1 MKNQSLLH
9 SWSSSAK
16 QLVQPQRSSD
26 VKAKYPAPST
36 LPFSNDKKANRLLSI
51 DALRGFDML
60 LIAGGG
66 TFLVLMKDKTGLS
79 WINWIADQ
87 LTHPAW
93 HGFTFYDFIFPL
105 FLFLAGVSL
114 PFSLNKGL
122 EMGMNKSDLY
132 RKAFWR
138 MVILIVLGILDK
150 NAPFPFFEPSQIRL
164 GSVLGRIGLA
174 GFVTTL
180 LYLNYSWQKRLTVV
194 GIILILYYAALFLI
208 PVPGYG
214 AGNLTF
220 EGNLVGWIDRTFL
233 PGRLL
238 QKTYDE
244 LGLPTQFPAICLTIL
259 GAMAGDI
266 LRTTWSENRK
276 VITLLL
282 VGIAG
287 IIFGLLWD
295 LHFPINKHLWS
306 SSFICLTAGM
316 AFIFLAG
323 FYLIIDVLKFRKWAF
338 FFMVIGMNSLTVYLS
353 YRFIDFM
360 HTSKLLFGGLYAP
373 PPEPWHEVYQA
384 FGAML
389 LVWFFLYFLYRNKIF
404 LKV

>member
-1 MKNQSLLH
+1 MKNQSTV
-9 SWSSSAK
+9 SWSASVK
-16 QLVQPQRSSD
+16 QLVYPNSVATASS
-26 VKAKYPAPST
+26 VKAPKAT
-36 LPFSNDKKANRLLSI
+36 LPLAPLDKPARLFSI

-66 TFLVLMKDKTGLS
+66 TFLVLMKNLTGLA
-79 WINWIADQ
+79 WVDWVADQ

-114 PFSLNKGL
+114 PFSLNRGL
-122 EMGMNKSDLY
+122 AAGQRKSDLY
-132 RKAFWR
+132 WKAFWR
-138 MVILIVLGILDK
+138 MVILMALGILDK

-180 LYLNYSWQKRLTVV
+180 LYLNFSGKQRLSLV
-194 GIILILYYAALFLI
+194 GVILVLYYAALFLI

-214 AGNLTF
+214 AGNLTM
-220 EGNLVGWIDRTFL
+220 EGNLVGWIDRNFL

-238 QKTYDE
+238 QKIYDE
-244 LGLPTQFPAICLTIL
+244 LGLITQFPALCLTVL

-266 LRTTWSENRK
+266 LRANYKENRK
-276 VITLLL
+276 IQILLL
-282 VGIAG
+282 AGVTGISL
-287 IIFGLLWD
+287 GLVWD

-316 AFIFLAG
+316 AFIFLAA
-323 FYLIIDVLKFRKWAF
+323 FYYIIDVLAWQKWAF
-338 FFMVIGMNSLTVYLS
+338 FFRVIGLNSITVYLA
-353 YRFIDFM
+353 YRFIDFA
-360 HTSKLLFGGLYAP
+360 HTSQLLFGGLYAP
-373 PPEPWHEVYQA
+373 APEPWQEVFQA
-384 FGAML
+384 FGALL
-389 LVWFFLYFLYRNKIF
+389 LVWLFLYFLYRQKIF